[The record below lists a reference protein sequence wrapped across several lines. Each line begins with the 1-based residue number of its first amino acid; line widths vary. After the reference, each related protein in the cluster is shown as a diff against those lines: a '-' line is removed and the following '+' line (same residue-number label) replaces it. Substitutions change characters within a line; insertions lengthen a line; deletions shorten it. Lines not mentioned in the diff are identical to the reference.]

1 MSYLISVFAMQDI
14 TVLIAK
20 IKSYVRNHVHKEVYV
35 ITENVSVNKV
45 MLGLIVVNI
54 YQDLTIV
61 KKTVIL
67 MEFVYK
73 VKSNYD
79 VLKESVYVMMVIMEK
94 TVNY

>member
-1 MSYLISVFAMQDI
+1 MENVFAMQDI

-73 VKSNYD
+73 
-79 VLKESVYVMMVIMEK
+79 ESVYVMMVIMEK